1 MSKYILKQ
9 GYETIITKSDDG
21 HELLITP
28 NTFNDYFGDLM
39 MKNNQA
45 HLLTINQEWAK
56 ENNTEKKTFTQITEN
71 VILLTSNL
79 EKTENNL
86 QNQTVNEL
94 ALKRKR
100 GRQPKNKA

>member
-1 MSKYILKQ
+1 MSKYILKE

-86 QNQTVNEL
+86 QNPIVNEPV
-94 ALKRKR
+94 LKRKR
-100 GRQPKNKA
+100 GRQPKNKV

>member
-1 MSKYILKQ
+1 MSKYILKE

-21 HELLITP
+21 HELLITQ

-86 QNQTVNEL
+86 QNPTVNEPV
-94 ALKRKR
+94 LKRKR
-100 GRQPKNKA
+100 GRQPKNKV

>member
-1 MSKYILKQ
+1 MSKYILKP

-21 HELLITP
+21 HEMLITP

-45 HLLTINQEWAK
+45 HLLTINAEWAK

-71 VILLTSNL
+71 VILLTSNP
-79 EKTENNL
+79 EKTESNL
-86 QNQTVNEL
+86 QNQTVNEQ
-94 ALKRKR
+94 KSKPKR
-100 GRQPKNKA
+100 GRPFQNKG

>member
-1 MSKYILKQ
+1 MSKYILKE

-86 QNQTVNEL
+86 QNPTVNEPV
-94 ALKRKR
+94 LKRKR
-100 GRQPKNKA
+100 GRQPKNKG

>member
-1 MSKYILKQ
+1 MSKYILKP

-21 HELLITP
+21 HEMLITP

-45 HLLTINQEWAK
+45 HLLTINAEWAK

-71 VILLTSNL
+71 VILLTSNT
-79 EKTENNL
+79 EKIERPS
-86 QNQTVNEL
+86 QNEIVKEL
-94 ALKRKR
+94 GLKQKP
-100 GRQPKNKA
+100 GRPRVNKA